1 VIPSCLLV
9 VCFENWF
16 ESKCKRAAK
25 DSLLPSKY
33 KCEYEETYNVY
44 RNWSSIKK
52 IKTCEDSEV
61 SIPFLKRKGE
71 GYKPKKFLVKKKFRN
86 APLVNNPVCC
96 IKIRFILI
104 SCWQCAGLHL
114 NVNFTHVSCYFFR
127 VIFHRPLVNFN
138 INELFCLKYSVLM
151 DIINTLFFINQR
163 VLRF

>member
-71 GYKPKKFLVKKKFRN
+71 GYKPKKFLVLTKEQIYEFLIKADTKEHLYNKVKTFCFEFTKKHN
-86 APLVNNPVCC
+86 LLGYP
-96 IKIRFILI
+96 
-104 SCWQCAGLHL
+104 HL
-114 NVNFTHVSCYFFR
+114 WNLR
-127 VIFHRPLVNFN
+127 
-138 INELFCLKYSVLM
+138 CLQTSRTT
-151 DIINTLFFINQR
+151 DIIDNIC
-163 VLRF
+163 